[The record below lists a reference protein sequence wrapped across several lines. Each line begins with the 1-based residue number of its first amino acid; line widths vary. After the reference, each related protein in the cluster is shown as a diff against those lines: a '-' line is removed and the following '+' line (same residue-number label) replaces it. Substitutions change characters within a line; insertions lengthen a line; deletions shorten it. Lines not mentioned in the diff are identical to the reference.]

1 MAGKVSFWYG
11 THREWA
17 GVLETGITELPEIL
31 WRQNMNDGK
40 LQFQRE
46 GMTAGIVALFLCWV
60 CGKATKNEDVI
71 DLNSINNTDY

>member
-1 MAGKVSFWYG
+1 
-11 THREWA
+11 
-17 GVLETGITELPEIL
+17 
-31 WRQNMNDGK
+31 MNDGK